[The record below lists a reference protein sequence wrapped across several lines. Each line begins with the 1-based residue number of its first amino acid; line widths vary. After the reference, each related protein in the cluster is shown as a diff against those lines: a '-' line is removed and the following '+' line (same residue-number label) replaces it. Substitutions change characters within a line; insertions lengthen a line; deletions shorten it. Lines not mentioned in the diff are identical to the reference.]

1 MRVELFPPDSDT
13 EPRHWVRHDQAFD
26 TRARWSV
33 AAIVTRSAR
42 ESAFIFRIMLP
53 RCAFTV
59 ISLMPSSAPTC
70 LFNRPETTNAITSLY
85 EIVRVICEEP
95 PTRPSTAVSLP
106 DGTNGEP
113 DTVTPEMVSRARD
126 ASPAELRRQLS
137 GDLDNILL
145 KSLSKV
151 PLVASRS
158 PIRSQ
163 SMHPAL
169 HPAGRRFP
177 NNSRRPSIWS

>member
-1 MRVELFPPDSDT
+1 
-13 EPRHWVRHDQAFD
+13 
-26 TRARWSV
+26 
-33 AAIVTRSAR
+33 
-42 ESAFIFRIMLP
+42 
-53 RCAFTV
+53 
-59 ISLMPSSAPTC
+59 MPSSAPTC